1 VARSYRGDRR
11 LFFLE
16 RGKNREE
23 EEEEEEE
30 EKRGKKLVRRLRL
43 REREREREREEVEQS
58 ERPLLAIDMR
68 IAVAPSLRF
77 QSLFSHK

>member
-1 VARSYRGDRR
+1 MARSYRGDRR

-30 EKRGKKLVRRLRL
+30 EEKRGKKLVRRLRL
-43 REREREREREEVEQS
+43 REREEVEQS